1 MATMNTR
8 PDHPNP
14 NLKTNGAC
22 PPSAHAASRPWRR
35 LAALALPLLLAAC
48 ASRNPQGLDIDQS
61 VQAKS
66 QNSRV
71 STIVLHYTSANND
84 ASLRILSERNVSA
97 HYLVTDER
105 KPHVYQLVDESRRA
119 WHAGVSEWYG
129 RSDLNSTS
137 IGIEI
142 VNQGLMSDPR
152 SGHLEGPHADQWDD
166 YSAQQLRTLTTLL
179 KDIMARHQIKPEN
192 IVGHSDVAPQRKI
205 DPGPLFPWRALAD
218 QGVGRWYDETL
229 ARQYAAQF
237 LLNGLPPLS
246 WVQAELRRVGYTAPN
261 SGILD
266 KATINTLGAFQMHY
280 RPVRYDGR
288 PDAETLGILKAL
300 P

>member
-1 MATMNTR
+1 MASMNTQ
-8 PDHPNP
+8 PQHPNRHSGT
-14 NLKTNGAC
+14 NLAC
-22 PPSAHAASRPWRR
+22 AASTRTARR
-35 LAALALPLLLAAC
+35 AWHTFAVLVLPVLLAAC
-48 ASRNPQGLDIDQS
+48 ASRGPQGLSIDQS

-71 STIVLHYTSANND
+71 STIVLHYTSANNE

-97 HYLVTDER
+97 HYLVTDEA
-105 KPHVYQLVDESRRA
+105 KPHVYQLVNENRRA

-142 VNQGLMSDPR
+142 VNQGLTSSPR
-152 SGHLEGPHADQWDD
+152 SGYLQGPGADKWDD
-166 YSAQQLRTLTTLL
+166 YSTQQVRTLVVLI

-205 DPGPLFPWRALAD
+205 DPGPLFPWRALAE

-229 ARQYAAQF
+229 ARKYAAEF
-237 LLNGLPPLS
+237 LLNGLPPIS
-246 WVQAELRRVGYTAPN
+246 WVQAELRRVGYTTPD
-261 SGILD
+261 SGMLD
-266 KATINTLGAFQMHY
+266 KATINALGAFQMHY
-280 RPVRYDGR
+280 RPARYDGR
-288 PDAETLGILKAL
+288 PDAETLGMLKAL

>member
-1 MATMNTR
+1 MASMNAL
-8 PDHPNP
+8 PNHPCP
-14 NLKTNGAC
+14 HFKTDESGAS
-22 PPSAHAASRPWRR
+22 PAGPASRPWRR

-48 ASRNPQGLDIDQS
+48 ATRGPQGLDIDQS

-71 STIVLHYTSANND
+71 STIVLHYTSANNE

-97 HYLVTDER
+97 HYLVTDKR
-105 KPHVYQLVDESRRA
+105 KPHIYQLVDESRRA

-142 VNQGLMSDPR
+142 VNQGLISNPR
-152 SGHLEGPHADQWDD
+152 SGHLEGPGADKWDD
-166 YSAQQLRTLTTLL
+166 YSAQQTRTLAILV
-179 KDIMARHQIKPEN
+179 KDIIARHQIKPEN

-205 DPGPLFPWRALAD
+205 DPGPLFPWHALAD
-218 QGVGRWYDETL
+218 LGVGRWYDETL
-229 ARQYAAQF
+229 ARQYAAEF
-237 LLNGLPPLS
+237 LVNGLPPIS
-246 WVQAELRRVGYTAPN
+246 WVQAELRRVGYTTPD

-266 KATINTLGAFQMHY
+266 KATMNTLGAFQMHY
-280 RPVRYDGR
+280 RPIRYDGR